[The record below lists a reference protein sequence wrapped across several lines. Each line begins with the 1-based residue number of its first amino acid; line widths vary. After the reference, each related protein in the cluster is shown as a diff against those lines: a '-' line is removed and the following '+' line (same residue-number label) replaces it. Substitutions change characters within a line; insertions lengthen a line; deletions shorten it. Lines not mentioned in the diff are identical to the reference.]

1 VLFYFPF
8 LPVNPRLCAAI
19 SNLRSN
25 KGGKV
30 KKKKILLLRR
40 QLWSAYGCSLEYYS
54 ERLRPNVVFIV
65 TTVKRR

>member
-1 VLFYFPF
+1 LFYFPF

-30 KKKKILLLRR
+30 KKEKNCVAATSAIVGLWLLF
-40 QLWSAYGCSLEYYS
+40 GYYS

-65 TTVKRR
+65 TTVKKKG